1 MTRAKTGLDVAQ
13 ELLTQHLQAV
23 ALVSSPAAGDGGPLD
38 AGILDQVLKS
48 SSELRAIESAR
59 MLAVLRMYRDRLP
72 NMKEEEL
79 RSALTL
85 AIEGDSE

>member
-23 ALVSSPAAGDGGPLD
+23 ALVSSPSAGDGGPLD

-48 SSELRAIESAR
+48 SSELRAIETAR
-59 MLAVLRMYRDRLP
+59 LMAVLRMYKDRIP

-79 RSALTL
+79 KSALLL
-85 AIEGDSE
+85 AIEGDNG